1 MTKYVIGTIS
11 DMDTPLLPPY
21 KGAKAVSAWYSGIT
35 DEMLAEERGKVL
47 AAQPEDIRALAKI
60 IRAILST
67 GSFALSVIQRKSR
80 KNKELFGSD
89 KEFV

>member
-35 DEMLAEERGKVL
+35 DEMLAEERRQVL
-47 AAQPEDIRALAKI
+47 AAQPEDIRALGEDYQ
-60 IRAILST
+60 SD
-67 GSFALSVIQRKSR
+67 FVYRKLLR
-80 KNKELFGSD
+80 CR
-89 KEFV
+89 

>member
-35 DEMLAEERGKVL
+35 DEMLAEEKAGAGRTAGGY
-47 AAQPEDIRALAKI
+47 PRTCEDYQ
-60 IRAILST
+60 SD
-67 GSFALSVIQRKSR
+67 FVYRKLLR
-80 KNKELFGSD
+80 CR
-89 KEFV
+89 